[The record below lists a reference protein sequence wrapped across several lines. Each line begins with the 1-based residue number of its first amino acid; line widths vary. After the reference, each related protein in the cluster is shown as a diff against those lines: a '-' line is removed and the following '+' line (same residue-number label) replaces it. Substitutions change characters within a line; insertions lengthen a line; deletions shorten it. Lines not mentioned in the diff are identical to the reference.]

1 MKSAVLLASS
11 FAKSGSWPGDA
22 RGRCPTEAGPER
34 ALRRL
39 PVGVDGRVELGEGRV
54 AHERRRHGLPAG
66 DEAEGQLGQACARM
80 RLGVAS
86 MASAGLE

>member
-1 MKSAVLLASS
+1 MDAVDVPQKLLVE
-11 FAKSGSWPGDA
+11 G
-22 RGRCPTEAGPER
+22 

-54 AHERRRHGLPAG
+54 AHERRGDRFPAG

-86 MASAGLE
+86 MASGVIP